1 MVKILDYH
9 CGYDNSTGMGVWAE
23 KNPKLKFPESYLQQ
37 EMMAELA
44 QTIRIQEGAAYCLLP
59 FCHTLEAEAL
69 GANIYL
75 GDGKT
80 TPRARQPRCSSL
92 PEVLDLTMDFSA
104 LRLWETLEA
113 CRLLKKRGEKVL
125 FQISGPLT
133 ILNSLVPSDLLFRAF
148 RKEPELILRVFRKLG
163 DDVLQL
169 AILAEQAGADLI
181 SYADPMGGVGIVGP
195 KVAEMIAVN
204 FTLDFLRNMDRQL
217 RKETLVLL
225 CPKTAFAL
233 LGTELARWEE
243 HKLSQWMNY
252 GEAAFENR
260 GNFRFVGQSCVKKT
274 SYSTGILRELV
285 LKQEEMQ

>member
-1 MVKILDYH
+1 MAKILDYH
-9 CGYDNSTGMGVWAE
+9 CGYDNGTGMGEWTE
-23 KNPKLKFPESYLQQ
+23 KNPKLQFPESYLQR
-37 EMMAELA
+37 EMMAELS
-44 QTIRIQEGAAYCLLP
+44 QTIRSHEAAPYCLLP

-69 GANIYL
+69 GANINL

-80 TPRARQPRCSSL
+80 TPRARQPRCGSL
-92 PEVLDLTMDFSA
+92 SEVLELTMDYS
-104 LRLWETLEA
+104 LPRLKETLEA
-113 CRLLKKRGEKVL
+113 CRLLKARGEKVL
-125 FQISGPLT
+125 FQMSGPLT

-163 DDVLQL
+163 DDVMQL
-169 AILAEQAGADLI
+169 AILAEQAGAELL

-195 KVAEMIAVN
+195 KVAEMIAVS
-204 FTLDFLRNMDRQL
+204 FTLDFLRNMDLQL
-217 RKETLVLL
+217 RKETPVLL

-243 HKLSQWMNY
+243 HKLSAWMNY

-260 GNFRFVGQSCVKKT
+260 GNFRFAGQSCVKKT
-274 SYSTGILRELV
+274 SYSTGILRELI